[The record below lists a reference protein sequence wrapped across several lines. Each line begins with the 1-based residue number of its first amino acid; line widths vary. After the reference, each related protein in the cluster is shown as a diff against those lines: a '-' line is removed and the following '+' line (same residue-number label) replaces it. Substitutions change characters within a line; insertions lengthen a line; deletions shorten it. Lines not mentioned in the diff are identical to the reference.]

1 MVQVKWMPGAI
12 ADLNEIGEFIARDD
26 PDAADRVTQ
35 HIWDIAHGLGRL
47 PRKGYPVSGLEG
59 EEIRQLDVGLY
70 RIAYRVV
77 GGMKA
82 ERVEILAIAHARQQ
96 RAHRKRR

>member
-12 ADLNEIGEFIARDD
+12 ADLNEIGEYIARDD

-35 HIWDIAHGLGRL
+35 RIWDVAHGLGRL
-47 PRKGYPVSGLEG
+47 PRKGYPVGGLEE
-59 EEIRQLDVGLY
+59 EEIRQLDVGSY

-77 GGMKA
+77 GSPKA
-82 ERVEILAIAHARQQ
+82 EMLEILAVAHARQQ
-96 RAHRKRR
+96 RAHRKRV